1 MRISDCRLKIEDWK
15 TCCGRRVAGPSS
27 RINNQQSTIFNRR
40 GQYALWT
47 VGSLALFLVLI
58 GLVIDLGLF
67 LREFRRAQNAMS
79 AGAQAAAQRIDP
91 ATLGRSGQI
100 VLLPDAHS
108 VAQSYATLN
117 AATTS
122 VRVTSVE
129 LLPDH
134 RVRARGV
141 AGLRTP
147 FFLSLLGFGSLRVNV
162 SAVAR
167 PTFGAI
173 QVGQ

>member
-1 MRISDCRLKIEDWK
+1 MAIKVISDQWSVIGEVDKRSKARRLTDK
-15 TCCGRRVAGPSS
+15 S
-27 RINNQQSTIFNRR
+27 

-58 GLVIDLGLF
+58 GLVIDMGLF

-91 ATLGRSGQI
+91 VTLSRTGQI
-100 VLLPDAHS
+100 VLLPDARS

-147 FFLSLLGFGSLRVNV
+147 FFLSLFGFGSLRVNV

-173 QVGQ
+173 RAGQ